1 MKKNITLD
9 FTKGLNGD
17 VALVPASVAK
27 KMMDAYK
34 ATMTHTENEEIVRA
48 HSDEIRNVSYA
59 YPADKVIE
67 AAIKAN
73 NNFNETRIF
82 IDGILTNESYDAKYE
97 GEN

>member
-34 ATMTHTENEEIVRA
+34 STLNFTNPDEIVRA
-48 HSDEIRNVSYA
+48 HSEEIRSISYSVT
-59 YPADKVIE
+59 PEKVIE
-67 AAIKAN
+67 AAILAN
-73 NNFNETRIF
+73 TDFNETRMF
-82 IDGILTNESYDAKYE
+82 VDGILNNDHYDAKYE
-97 GEN
+97 GD